1 MISEPKQS
9 TIGMDRLSP
18 SGIWWLVLLFL
29 IPMIGYI
36 HRLVINILIDPIS
49 AELALSDTQ
58 ASFLQGPPFALAYG
72 LMVIPMGLLV
82 DRYQRLTLLSAGA
95 LIWSAGTLYCGI
107 AHDFNQLFLARVV
120 VGVGEAALTP
130 AVVSLVGDA
139 FVGQRRGLAMGVFFT
154 GINAGFSSA
163 YAIGGAALELA
174 DSGQFS
180 AFPLIGDYS
189 AWRQVFCVLALP
201 GFLIPLLILTLR
213 EPTRELKG
221 SNAEPRMTGEIFRK
235 TGFSAVL
242 FLLIATSSLISIVDN
257 GVYAWLPRLLSRLY
271 ELDPT
276 QVGVSLGIVVVT
288 GGLVGGPLA
297 GYANDRFFRRLGSSG
312 TLVTVFISAVLA
324 LCVLPL
330 YASQVLALVYIATG
344 FWVIAVV
351 ACTSSIFTFISLAA
365 PAHLRGVAS
374 SVVTAAIA
382 LIGLGLGP
390 TTIAIAL
397 EQLPFG
403 RERVDLAIV
412 VTAFPLCLAA
422 ATLSLIA
429 LRLFRRS
436 ESIAVNIT
444 LQGARAA
451 VLSKDGV

>member
-1 MISEPKQS
+1 
-9 TIGMDRLSP
+9 MDRLNP
-18 SGIWWLVLLFL
+18 RGIWLLVLLFL

-36 HRLVINILIDPIS
+36 HRLIINILIDPIS
-49 AELALSDTQ
+49 AEMALTDTQ

-82 DRYQRLTLLSAGA
+82 DRHQRLTLLSAGA

-107 AHDFNQLFLARVV
+107 AYDFNQLFLARLI

-139 FVGQRRGLAMGVFFT
+139 FTGPRRGMAMGVFFT

-163 YAIGGAALELA
+163 YAVGGAALELA
-174 DSGQFS
+174 ESGQFS
-180 AFPLIGDYS
+180 ALPLIGEFS

-201 GFLIPLLILTLR
+201 GFLIPLLIFTLR
-213 EPTRELKG
+213 EPTRELTG
-221 SNAEPRMTGEIFRK
+221 TNAEPRITGEIFRS
-235 TGFSAVL
+235 TGFTAVL
-242 FLLIATSSLISIVDN
+242 FLLIATTSLISIVDN

-271 ELDPT
+271 ELEPT
-276 QVGVSLGIVVVT
+276 QVGVSLGIVVVI
-288 GGLVGGPLA
+288 GGLVGGPLG
-297 GYANDRFFRRLGSSG
+297 GYANDKFFRRLGSSG
-312 TLVTVFISAVLA
+312 PLVTVFVSAVLA
-324 LCVLPL
+324 LCALPL
-330 YASQVLALVYIATG
+330 YASQALVLVYAATG
-344 FWVIAVV
+344 LWVIAVV
-351 ACTSSIFTFISLAA
+351 ACTSSTFTFISVAA

-390 TTIAIAL
+390 TTIAVAL

-412 VTAFPLCLAA
+412 VTALPICLLAA
-422 ATLSLIA
+422 TCAYMA
-429 LRLFRRS
+429 LRSYRRS
-436 ESIAVNIT
+436 ESADAAT
-444 LQGARAA
+444 SPLQD
-451 VLSKDGV
+451 SKEISLRSEV